1 MTLRDRLIYA
11 AVVAFVVF
19 FLGEFVFGAGTLL
32 INVVYGIAMGGFA
45 FIGAT
50 LAARFSG
57 RGK

>member
-11 AVVAFVVF
+11 AVMGAAVF
-19 FLGEFVFGAGTLL
+19 FVGEFVLNAGTFLT
-32 INVVYGIAMGGFA
+32 NVVFSIAMGGFA
-45 FIGAT
+45 FVGVT